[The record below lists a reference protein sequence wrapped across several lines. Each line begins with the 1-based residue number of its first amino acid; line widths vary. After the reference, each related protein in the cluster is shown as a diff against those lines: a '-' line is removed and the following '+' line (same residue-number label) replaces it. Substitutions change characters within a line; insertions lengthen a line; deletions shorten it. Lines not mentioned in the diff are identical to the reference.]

1 MKNKNYLIIVVGVIV
16 ITIML
21 IVNYLKTDIWD
32 SNAKKLSNSFDI
44 ISGDARIDDLSQ
56 FTPFEWDTLYSF
68 DPYTSKDEIYK
79 TIGYKWDRIRE
90 TVSEEMNQIVF
101 MKDRKVV
108 CYIYG
113 YPEYSKIRFDF
124 GEYDG
129 HYIKLVPEDKLSFD
143 TTVTEDGIR
152 LFNYIK

>member
-1 MKNKNYLIIVVGVIV
+1 LKNKNNLIIVVGVIV

-21 IVNYLKTDIWD
+21 SLNYLKTDIWD
-32 SNAKKLSNSFDI
+32 SNAKKLSNAFNI
-44 ISGDARIDDLSQ
+44 ISGDARIDNLSQ

-79 TIGYKWDRIRE
+79 TIGYKWDQISE
-90 TVSEEMNQIVF
+90 TVNENMNQIVF

-108 CYIYG
+108 CYVFG
-113 YPEYSKIRFDF
+113 YPEYNKIGFDF

-129 HYIKLVPEDKLSFD
+129 SYIKLLSEDKLTFD